1 MKSIHINTKRESNSF
16 FFRIILYIVIILIL
30 TSLSIILSV
39 FLKKDFTFR
48 NINEVYSY
56 LEGSSVEF
64 IIPFKQYELSFE
76 NNIDQ
81 ETRTAIIDS
90 LRVMSNGEKERFSFV
105 ENSEYKVGLEY
116 LKDNSDNL
124 GYTYLVFVGH
134 PYWITDG
141 IKDSELSKYKFVVNK
156 EQSKTIK
163 PILTS
168 YINADIEIIEN
179 DNIPTFLEKN
189 EGKYIGVIEFDDLND
204 KLKLLELNSKYFL
217 DDISGGIKV
226 SYTLSDNIPDH
237 IVNAAYKNS
246 NINLELDKS
255 KLLKINMTGVTAISR
270 RLGVA
275 TQKSGSNS
283 YAADK
288 IYKFLSNADLVHTS
302 NEVSFA
308 ENCIPNPATMRFC
321 AVPSH
326 IETLKKLGINIVEL
340 TGNHNNDFGSSNNTS
355 TIETYKK
362 LGWDYYGGGLNST
375 DAAKPLIK
383 DIKGSKV
390 AFLGYNYYDT
400 MLGTGALASS
410 KNAGANSFSNEKMKK
425 DIESIRKDVDTIIIT
440 FQFQECYSYPE
451 HGGIYP
457 ICYKPL
463 SSPDQKKVFRTAI
476 DYGADIVI
484 GSQAHQPQTFEVYKD
499 KMIYYGLGNLLFD
512 QTPWIGTRQ
521 GIILSHY
528 VYKGKVL
535 QTKITT
541 TYYDDDLKPYV
552 TTGTQRELLLKLLRD
567 AR

>member
-326 IETLKKLGINIVEL
+326 IETLKKLGVNIVEL